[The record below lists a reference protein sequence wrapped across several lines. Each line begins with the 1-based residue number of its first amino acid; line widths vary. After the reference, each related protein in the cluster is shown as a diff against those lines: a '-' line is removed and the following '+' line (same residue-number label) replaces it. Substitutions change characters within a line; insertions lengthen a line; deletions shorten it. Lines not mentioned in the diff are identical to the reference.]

1 MWASIMTSRT
11 RKYWE
16 KRVFK
21 VVRLYPQKL
30 VLTRSMIVYS
40 HQSNKMKKRCEFAN
54 NKSKLRLCL
63 LLIQIKACLLLIRFK
78 RCLSSSFLSRISW
91 HIKFGKTCRRDIDE
105 AETRYT
111 TERLVLYRFGVSP
124 STVSRVFSMWKGALD
139 IRLWP
144 LVSWSDLEDLWRTIP
159 PDAQL

>member
-30 VLTRSMIVYS
+30 VLTRRSMIVYS

-54 NKSKLRLCL
+54 NENKLRPVFFWY
-63 LLIQIKACLLLIRFK
+63 FK
-78 RCLSSSFLSRISW
+78 RCLSSSFLLRISW
-91 HIKFGKTCRRDIDE
+91 HFKFGKTCRRDIDE